1 MDDSGQQMNSSKE
14 PEKTLSEEVL
24 LQEQPQA
31 LSLSKPKPRSKF
43 ERMTILVAG
52 ICIILGFAIFV
63 YGEQSTGIGLAGVVN
78 KLIYGIGMAI
88 FSVGVIIVGLWFL
101 KWIVAGLREKSSA
114 DRFATIERFFKQL
127 GIVFLNVIIYGG
139 IFVLALGGLSALD
152 GASIGTIGVVLIAWA
167 ICVLIFVLYRKHR
180 KKHKIGYDLV
190 GHAGMTA
197 FLLAIGAFS
206 LTVFFGSNTYDAI
219 RDLQEGPETADV
231 LLVNDTV
238 HHPAVYYRLVLQS
251 DHILTFYTPEDERI
265 VLEIPDKD
273 IGEAVVIDDYGDYV
287 HLTYYPYSQVY
298 CEATRWTDGPK
309 AFSPELFNRLVEEY
323 HPDFGDRTGA
333 RP

>member
-1 MDDSGQQMNSSKE
+1 MDDSGEQMNSSKE

-31 LSLSKPKPRSKF
+31 LSLGRPKPRSKF

-88 FSVGVIIVGLWFL
+88 FSVGAIIVGLWFL
-101 KWIVAGLREKSSA
+101 KWIVAGLHEKNPA
-114 DRFATIERFFKQL
+114 DRFATIKRFFKQL

-152 GASIGTIGVVLIAWA
+152 DASIGTIGVVLILWA
-167 ICVLIFVLYRKHR
+167 VCVLIFVLYRKHR

-190 GHAGMTA
+190 GYGGMTA
-197 FLLAIGAFS
+197 FLLAIGIFS
-206 LTVFFGSNTYDAI
+206 LTVFFGSNTYNAI
-219 RDLQEGPETADV
+219 RDLQEGPKTADV

-238 HHPAVYYRLVLQS
+238 HHPAAYYRLVLQS

-265 VLEIPDKD
+265 VLEIPDRD
-273 IGEAVVIDDYGDYV
+273 INEAMVIDDYGDYV

-298 CEATRWTDGPK
+298 CGATLWEDGPET
-309 AFSPELFNRLVEEY
+309 FSPELFNRLVEEY
-323 HPDFGDRTGA
+323 HPNF
-333 RP
+333 